1 MPYHSL
7 LRITPMFSDSSLFP
21 SFKTINIYKGGS
33 TKNIFKVKLMGE
45 GFKLEGNIINKSI

>member
-7 LRITPMFSDSSLFP
+7 LRITPMFCDSSLFP

-33 TKNIFKVKLMGE
+33 TKHIFKVKLMGE